1 MRVRRVRK
9 INLGCNPISR
19 DSTWLFFEFLNLQ
32 FPQYPATELDMSRP
46 EHQAPPEIVSPS
58 IAGRCVSVLI
68 SCSTMGM

>member
-1 MRVRRVRK
+1 M
-9 INLGCNPISR
+9 
-19 DSTWLFFEFLNLQ
+19 Q

-68 SCSTMGM
+68 ACSTMGI